1 LLCTG
6 PNASFEADTE
16 IPMPATAAA
25 ATTRYDIDGFLRAI
39 GDVPVLTDAQTVRRR
54 SRDYFWYS
62 PVLNKQLHGKS
73 ADVIAVPRTEA
84 DVIAVAAACAR
95 SRIPLTC
102 RGAGTGNYGQAVPLE
117 GGVLLDLSDMKKI
130 AWQKPGIVRCEPGL
144 KMNELDAATRPNG
157 WELRMHPST
166 KRMATIGGFVGGGSG
181 GIGSVNYGGL
191 REPGNILCARVVTLE
206 EAPRVIELR
215 TDAAQKVNRAYGTT
229 GIITALEMPLAPA
242 WPWIDLIVAFDDFE
256 TAMQVGYDVALADG
270 VVKKLITPMI
280 WPIPMHF
287 NALKSHCPEGKHVIF
302 TMIAAPSLESFK
314 EIVARRGT
322 ITFEEPHDDSP
333 GKEPLYEYTWNHTTL
348 QWLKQDRTITY
359 LQCLFPHDRLL
370 ESVKQMTEM
379 FPDEVLP
386 HTEFIRFA
394 GKVTCSALPIVRYTS
409 EERLNEIIALHE
421 QHGVFIA
428 NPHVYTLEDG
438 SRHKS
443 TGADQLGMKAEA
455 DPYGLLNPGK
465 MRTYKAVKA

>member
-1 LLCTG
+1 LHSG
-6 PNASFEADTE
+6 GANASFCLKEKA
-16 IPMPATAAA
+16 MPATAELSPA
-25 ATTRYDIDGFLRAI
+25 RYDIDSFLKLI
-39 GDVPVLTDAQTVRRR
+39 GDVPVTTDMQRVRLR

-73 ADVIAVPRTEA
+73 ADIVATPRNEA
-84 DVIAVAAACAR
+84 DVIRVAAACAKL
-95 SRIPLTC
+95 RIPLTC
-102 RGAGTGNYGQAVPLE
+102 RGAATGNYGQAVPLQ
-117 GGVLLDLSDMKKI
+117 GGVLLDLTNMTRI
-130 AWQKPGIVRCEPGL
+130 EWQKPGIVRCEPGI
-144 KMNELDAATRPNG
+144 KMNDLDAATQPNG
-157 WELRMHPST
+157 WEIRMHPST

-181 GIGSVNYGGL
+181 GIGSINYGGL
-191 REPGNILCARVVTLE
+191 REPGNILCARVVTCE
-206 EAPRVIELR
+206 ETPRVIELR

-242 WPWIDLIVAFDDFE
+242 WPWVDVIVTFDDFFE
-256 TAMQVGYDVALADG
+256 AMQVGYEVALADG
-270 VVKKLITPMI
+270 VVKKLLTPMI
-280 WPIPMHF
+280 WPIPQHF
-287 NALKSHCPEGKHVIF
+287 PALKGHCPQDKHVIF
-302 TMIAAPSLESFK
+302 CMIAEPSLESFK
-314 EIVARRGT
+314 DIVGARGS
-322 ITFEEPHDDSP
+322 ITYELPHDDSP

-348 QWLKQDRTITY
+348 QWLKQDRSITY

-370 ESVKQMTEM
+370 ESVRQMTEM

-394 GKVTCSALPIVRYTS
+394 GRITCSALPIVRYTT
-409 EERLNEIIALHE
+409 EERLNEIIALFE
-421 QHGVFIA
+421 KHGVFIA

-465 MRTYKAVKA
+465 MRTYVAVKS

>member
-1 LLCTG
+1 
-6 PNASFEADTE
+6 
-16 IPMPATAAA
+16 MPATAAA
-25 ATTRYDIDGFLRAI
+25 ATTSRYDIDGFLKLI
-39 GDVPVLTDAQTVRRR
+39 GDVPVTTDMQRVRLR

-73 ADVIAVPRTEA
+73 ADIVATPRNEA

-95 SRIPLTC
+95 LRIPLTP
-102 RGAGTGNYGQAVPLE
+102 RGAATGNYGQAVPLE
-117 GGVLLDLSDMKKI
+117 GGVLLDLTNMTKI
-130 AWQKPGIVRCEPGL
+130 EWQKPGIVRCEPGI
-144 KMNELDAATRPNG
+144 KMNDLDAATRPDG

-191 REPGNILCARVVTLE
+191 REPGNILAARVVTCE
-206 EAPRVIELR
+206 ETPRVIELR
-215 TDAAQKVNRAYGTT
+215 TGAAQKVNRAYGTT

-242 WPWIDLIVAFDDFE
+242 WPWIDVIVTFDDFFA
-256 TAMQVGYDVALADG
+256 AMQAGYDVALADG

-280 WPIPMHF
+280 WPIPKYF
-287 NALKSHCPEGKHVIF
+287 PALKAHCPDGKHVIF
-302 TMIAAPSLESFK
+302 CMIAEPSLESFK
-314 EIVARRGT
+314 EIVGTRGT
-322 ITFEEPHDDSP
+322 ITYEQPHDDSP

-348 QWLKQDRTITY
+348 QWLKQDRSITY
-359 LQCLFPHDRLL
+359 LQCLFPHDRLI
-370 ESVKQMTEM
+370 ESVRQMTEM

-394 GKVTCSALPIVRYTS
+394 GRITCSALPIVRYTT

-421 QHGVFIA
+421 KHGVFIA

-465 MRTYKAVKA
+465 MRTYVPVKQ

>member
-1 LLCTG
+1 
-6 PNASFEADTE
+6 
-16 IPMPATAAA
+16 MPATAAA
-25 ATTRYDIDGFLRAI
+25 SAPARYDIDAFLRSI
-39 GDVPVLTDAQTVRRR
+39 GDVPVTTDLQRVRLR

-62 PVLNKQLHGKS
+62 PVLNKQLHGKA
-73 ADVIAVPRTEA
+73 ADVVATPRDEA
-84 DVIAVAAACAR
+84 DVMRVAAACAKL
-95 SRIPLTC
+95 RIPLTA
-102 RGAGTGNYGQAVPLE
+102 RGGATGNYGQAVPLE
-117 GGVLLDLSDMKKI
+117 GGVLLDLSNMTKI
-130 AWQKPGIVRCEPGL
+130 EWQRPGVVRCEPGL
-144 KMNELDAATRPNG
+144 KMNDLDAATRPNG
-157 WELRMHPST
+157 FELRMHPST

-191 REPGNILCARVVTLE
+191 REPGNILAARVVTCE
-206 EAPRVIELR
+206 ETPRAIELR
-215 TDAAQKVNRAYGTT
+215 TDAAQKINRAYGTT

-242 WPWIDLIVAFDDFE
+242 WAWIDVIIAFDDFDAAVQAGLE
-256 TAMQVGYDVALADG
+256 ATLADG
-270 VVKKLITPMI
+270 IVKKLITPMI

-287 NALKSHCPEGKHVIF
+287 NALKAYCPEGKHVIF
-302 TMIAAPSLESFK
+302 AMVAEPSLEGFK
-314 EIVARRGT
+314 EIMSRRGS
-322 ITFEEPHDDSP
+322 ITYEQPHDDSA

-359 LQCLFPHDRLL
+359 LQCLFPHDRLVD
-370 ESVKQMTEM
+370 SVRQMTQM

-386 HTEFIRFA
+386 HLEFIRFA
-394 GKVTCSALPIVRYTS
+394 GRVTCSALPIVRYTT

-428 NPHVYTLEDG
+428 NPHVFTLEDG

-465 MRTYKAVKA
+465 MRTYVAVKK

>member
-1 LLCTG
+1 
-6 PNASFEADTE
+6 
-16 IPMPATAAA
+16 MPAAAP
-25 ATTRYDIDGFLRAI
+25 ATTARYDIDGLMRAI
-39 GDVPVLTDAQTVRRR
+39 GDVPVTTDTQRVRLR

-73 ADVIAVPRTEA
+73 ADIVVTPRDEA
-84 DVIAVAAACAR
+84 DVIAVAAACAKL
-95 SRIPLTC
+95 RIPLTC

-117 GGVLLDLSDMKKI
+117 GGVLLDLSEMKRI
-130 AWQKPGIVRCEPGL
+130 EWQRGGMIRCEPGL

-181 GIGSVNYGGL
+181 GIGSINYGGL
-191 REPGNILCARVVTLE
+191 REPGNILAARVVTCE
-206 EAPRVIELR
+206 ETPRTIELR

-242 WPWIDLIVAFDDFE
+242 FPWVDVIVTFDDFE
-256 TAMQVGYDVALADG
+256 TAMQAAYEVALADG

-287 NALKSHCPEGKHVIF
+287 PALKKHCPEGKHVIF
-302 TMIAAPSLESFK
+302 AMIAEASMESFK
-314 EIVARRGT
+314 AIVGARGT
-322 ITFEEPHDDSP
+322 ITLEQPHDDSP

-359 LQCLFPHDRLL
+359 LQCLFPHDRVL
-370 ESVKQMTEM
+370 ESVRQMTEM

-394 GKVTCSALPIVRYTS
+394 GRITCSALPIVRYTT

-421 QHGVFIA
+421 SNGVFIA

-438 SRHKS
+438 TRHKS
-443 TGADQLGMKAEA
+443 TGADVLGMKAEA

-465 MRTYKAVKA
+465 MRTYKAVKQ

>member
-1 LLCTG
+1 
-6 PNASFEADTE
+6 
-16 IPMPATAAA
+16 MPATAAA
-25 ATTRYDIDGFLRAI
+25 ATTSRYDIEGLLKLI
-39 GDVPVLTDAQTVRRR
+39 GGIPVTTDMQRVRLR

-73 ADVIAVPRTEA
+73 ADIVATPRNEA
-84 DVIAVAAACAR
+84 DVIRVAAACAKL
-95 SRIPLTC
+95 RIPLTP
-102 RGAGTGNYGQAVPLE
+102 RGAATGNYGQAVPLE
-117 GGVLLDLSDMKKI
+117 GGVLLDLTAMTKI
-130 AWQKPGIVRCEPGL
+130 EWQKPGLVRCEPGI
-144 KMNELDAATRPNG
+144 KMNDLDAATRPNG
-157 WELRMHPST
+157 WEIRMHPST

-181 GIGSVNYGGL
+181 GIGSINYGGL
-191 REPGNILCARVVTLE
+191 REPGNILCARVITVE
-206 EAPRVIELR
+206 ETPRVIELR

-242 WPWIDLIVAFDDFE
+242 WPWIDVIVAFDDFIE
-256 TAMQVGYDVALADG
+256 AMQVGHEVALADG

-280 WPIPMHF
+280 WPIPQHF
-287 NALKSHCPEGKHVIF
+287 PALKTHCPEGKHVMF
-302 TMIAAPSLESFK
+302 CMIAAPSLESFK
-314 EIVARRGT
+314 DIVGKRGT
-322 ITFEEPHDDSP
+322 ITCEQPHDDSP

-348 QWLKQDRTITY
+348 QWLKQDRSITY
-359 LQCLFPHDRLL
+359 LQCLFPHDRVI
-370 ESVKQMTEM
+370 ESVKQMMEM
-379 FPDEVLP
+379 FPGEVLP

-394 GKVTCSALPIVRYTS
+394 GRITCSALPIVRYTT

-421 QHGVFIA
+421 ENGVFIA

-465 MRTYKAVKA
+465 MRTYVPVKN